1 MTINVDQSKSAPT
14 AKKRGKKATAKPVE
28 SESSQTKSRS
38 KSMILPVIPLKD
50 MVVFPRMI
58 LPLFIARPNS
68 LKALD
73 EAQANNGQLALL
85 AQVDPTHAYPEQAHL
100 PKIGVHAQILQAL
113 RMPDGSTRIMVECRQ
128 RIRRTRWLN
137 DEPFLRGRFVPIE
150 EPEQSLSPEQEVLVQ
165 LMTRQ
170 FEMFI
175 QQASQGLSEMVD
187 HVPNLE
193 EPGALADMIAAFL
206 SVPVEDKQRILEV
219 IQPLQ
224 RLEAVGRLL
233 NKSLELQ
240 AIENQINSKLKE
252 TIDQHQKEYFLREK
266 IRAIREELG
275 EESGAEA
282 DIYREK
288 IAALPQP
295 EVQKQAR
302 KELARLE
309 KMPQMSAESGVIR
322 TYLDTLLELPWH
334 EEAPEEVRLK
344 KAAERLDQEHFGLD
358 KVKDRIL
365 EYLAVQNL
373 TQAPPKAVL
382 CLSGPPGVG
391 KTSLARAVAEATGRK
406 FERIALGGVGDDA
419 EIRGHRRTYIGALP
433 GRLIQALQRAG
444 TTHTVILLDELDKLT
459 RRFSGDPASA
469 LLEVL
474 DPEQNN
480 AFRDHYLEV
489 PFDLSKVFF
498 ICAANVTHSIP
509 GPLLDRMQVL
519 RLSGYTEAEK
529 LQIAR
534 RHLIPRQAEQN
545 GLKGEGLSLTQ
556 PALLNLLRRYT
567 REAGVRELDRLIGQC
582 FRWYARKKVEGEKV
596 KKQISSLK
604 QLSTILGPPRY
615 KGGDVHS
622 KDTVGLVN
630 GLAWTATG
638 GSVLPVEVALSP
650 GKGKLRTT
658 GSLGEVMKESMQLA
672 LSCIQQRAK
681 ALKIAPERFQEVDIH
696 IHVPEGAI
704 PKDGPSAGIAISS
717 ALASVL
723 TDRPARADV
732 AMTGEVTLLGKV
744 LPIGGLKEKALAA
757 YNEGIRTVLVPQDN
771 VADLDEIPAD
781 IRREIKFVPVQSL
794 EQVLKQVLR

>member
-1 MTINVDQSKSAPT
+1 MDQPAKGAPA
-14 AKKRGKKATAKPVE
+14 AKKRGKKAAAKPVE
-28 SESSQTKSRS
+28 TESSKAKSRS
-38 KSMILPVIPLKD
+38 QSMVLPVIPLKD

-137 DEPFLRGRFVPIE
+137 DEPFLQGRFVPIE

-170 FEMFI
+170 FEIFI

-206 SVPVEDKQRILEV
+206 SVPVEDKQRILETLK
-219 IQPLQ
+219 PLQ

-282 DIYREK
+282 DTYREK
-288 IAALPQP
+288 IAALTQP

-334 EEAPEEVRLK
+334 EEEPEAVNLK
-344 KAAERLDQEHFGLD
+344 KASERLDQEHFGLD

-498 ICAANVTHSIP
+498 ICAANVTHTIP

-545 GLKGEGLSLTQ
+545 GLKDEGLSLTQ
-556 PALLNLLRRYT
+556 PALMHLLRRYT

-604 QLSTILGPPRY
+604 QLSAILGPPRY
-615 KGGDVHS
+615 KNGEVHS

-630 GLAWTATG
+630 GLAWTSTG

-771 VADLDEIPAD
+771 VADLEEIPAD
-781 IRREIKFVPVQSL
+781 IRSEIKFVPVQSL